1 MIYYKIRKT
10 SKENRMKKTVINT
23 ALLCILLNTQTMA
36 EELEIMLIDESE
48 KSALFQHGDIQG
60 TVVGCNDNAFKKELA
75 CAKKPKDAILSKLPS
90 SQQIEEVDLE
100 DDNER
105 EQIKMQLA
113 NILSE
118 LNSLKK
124 AQKADR
130 ETIKELKGVISD
142 LSPRKKLPM
151 PQIKSE
157 QLTIVKKV
165 IKEKIEKI
173 TPKKSQSK
181 SPTLIR
187 KRIKEISRTDTAV
200 VIEVQRDESL
210 STYAEAYYGDNRK
223 YYRIFQANKHIL
235 PASMILTIGDRL
247 TIPLD

>member
-1 MIYYKIRKT
+1 MR
-10 SKENRMKKTVINT
+10 NT
-23 ALLCILLNTQTMA
+23 LVNTTLLCMLLHSQTMA
-36 EELEIMLIDESE
+36 DELEIKLIDESE
-48 KSALFQHGDIQG
+48 KSALFQKNDIQG
-60 TVVGCNDNAFKKELA
+60 TIVGCYDNAFKEELA
-75 CAKKPKDAILSKLPS
+75 CSKKPKDAILSKLPS
-90 SQQIEEVDLE
+90 SQQIEETNLE
-100 DDNER
+100 NDNER

-130 ETIKELKGVISD
+130 NTIKELKSVISS
-142 LSPRKKLPM
+142 LSPKIALPKTQQM

-157 QLTIVKKV
+157 QLTNVKKV
-165 IKEKIEKI
+165 IKEKIKKI
-173 TPKKSQSK
+173 TPKKSRSK
-181 SPTLIR
+181 APTLIR
-187 KRIKEISRTDTAV
+187 KKIKEISRTEHSV
-200 VIEVQRDESL
+200 VIEVQSNESL

>member
-1 MIYYKIRKT
+1 
-10 SKENRMKKTVINT
+10 MKKT
-23 ALLCILLNTQTMA
+23 LLSSVLLYTLLNTQAMA
-36 EELEIMLIDESE
+36 EELVIQLVDESA
-48 KSALFQHGDIQG
+48 KSALFQQGDIEG
-60 TVVGCNDNAFKKELA
+60 TIVACNDNAFKKELA

-90 SQQIEEVDLE
+90 SQQMEEVNLE

-113 NILSE
+113 NILAE
-118 LNSLKK
+118 LHSLKK

-130 ETIKELKGVISD
+130 TTIQELKSVISD
-142 LSPRKKLPM
+142 LSPSKSMPM
-151 PQIKSE
+151 PQIRSE
-157 QLTIVKKV
+157 QLITVKKV
-165 IKEKIEKI
+165 MKEKIRKI
-173 TPKKSQSK
+173 TPKNSKSQ

-187 KRIKEISRTDTAV
+187 GSIKEISRTANSV
-200 VIEVQRDESL
+200 IIEVQKDESL

-235 PASMILTIGDRL
+235 PASMLLTIGDKL

>member
-1 MIYYKIRKT
+1 
-10 SKENRMKKTVINT
+10 
-23 ALLCILLNTQTMA
+23 MA
-36 EELEIMLIDESE
+36 EELEINLIDESA
-48 KSALFQHGDIQG
+48 KSALFQHGKIEG
-60 TVVGCNDNAFKKELA
+60 TIVGCNDNAFKKELA

-90 SQQIEEVDLE
+90 SSQIEEVNLE

-130 ETIKELKGVISD
+130 DTIKELKSVISD
-142 LSPRKKLPM
+142 LSPKEKTSM
-151 PQIKSE
+151 PQIKSQ
-157 QLTIVKKV
+157 QLISIKDV
-165 IKEKIEKI
+165 IKEKIQKI
-173 TPKKSQSK
+173 TSKKSQSK
-181 SPTLIR
+181 KATIIR
-187 KRIKEISRTDTAV
+187 KEIKEISHTENAV
-200 VIEVQRDESL
+200 IIEVQKNESL

>member
-1 MIYYKIRKT
+1 
-10 SKENRMKKTVINT
+10 MKRIVINT

-36 EELEIMLIDESE
+36 EELEIKLVDESA
-48 KSALFQHGDIQG
+48 KSALFQSGDIEG
-60 TVVGCNDNAFKKELA
+60 TIIGCNDNALKKELA

-90 SQQIEEVDLE
+90 SQQIEEVNLE

-113 NILSE
+113 NILAE

-130 ETIKELKGVISD
+130 NTIEELKSIISD
-142 LSPRKKLPM
+142 LSPKKTIAM
-151 PQIKSE
+151 PLIKSE
-157 QLTIVKKV
+157 QLTSV

-181 SPTLIR
+181 RATIIR
-187 KRIKEISRTDTAV
+187 RKIKEISRTENSV
-200 VIEVQRDESL
+200 LIEVQKNESL

-235 PASMILTIGDRL
+235 PASMILVIGDRL

>member
-1 MIYYKIRKT
+1 
-10 SKENRMKKTVINT
+10 MKKT
-23 ALLCILLNTQTMA
+23 LLTTTLLYLLLHVPTMA
-36 EELEIMLIDESE
+36 EELEIKLVDESE
-48 KSALFQHGDIQG
+48 KSALFQNGDIEG
-60 TVVGCNDNAFKKELA
+60 TVVGCNDNTFKKELA

-90 SQQIEEVDLE
+90 SQQIEEVNLE
-100 DDNER
+100 NDNER

-113 NILSE
+113 NILDE

-130 ETIKELKGVISD
+130 DTIEELKSVISD
-142 LSPRKKLPM
+142 LSPKKAIAM

-157 QLTIVKKV
+157 QLTSV

-173 TPKKSQSK
+173 TPKKSQSQRA
-181 SPTLIR
+181 TIIR
-187 KRIKEISRTDTAV
+187 KKIKEISRTEDTV

-223 YYRIFQANKHIL
+223 YYRIFKANKHIL

>member
-1 MIYYKIRKT
+1 
-10 SKENRMKKTVINT
+10 MKKTVINT
-23 ALLCILLNTQTMA
+23 ALLCILFNTQTMMA
-36 EELEIMLIDESE
+36 EELEIKLIDESA
-48 KSALFQHGDIQG
+48 KSALFQHGDIEG
-60 TVVGCNDNAFKKELA
+60 TVVGCNDNALKKELA

-90 SQQIEEVDLE
+90 SKQIEEVNLE

-113 NILSE
+113 NILDE
-118 LNSLKK
+118 LNQLKE

-130 ETIKELKGVISD
+130 ETIKELKSVISD
-142 LSPRKKLPM
+142 LSPKKNIAM

-157 QLTIVKKV
+157 QLSSI
-165 IKEKIEKI
+165 IKEKIENI
-173 TPKKSQSK
+173 TPKRSQSRRA
-181 SPTLIR
+181 TIIR
-187 KRIKEISRTDTAV
+187 REIKEISRTENAV
-200 VIEVQRDESL
+200 VIEVQKNESL
-210 STYAEAYYGDNRK
+210 STYAQAYYGDNRK

>member
-1 MIYYKIRKT
+1 MNRVVYIT
-10 SKENRMKKTVINT
+10 SVT
-23 ALLCILLNTQTMA
+23 LLTFVTQGIA
-36 EELEIMLIDESE
+36 NSLDDFGDIKLIDESS
-48 KSALFQHGDIQG
+48 KSALFQNGDIEG
-60 TVVGCNDNAFKKELA
+60 TVVGCNDNAFKKELT

-90 SQQIEEVDLE
+90 SQQIEETNLE

-105 EQIKMQLA
+105 IQIKMQLA

-118 LNSLKK
+118 LNNLKK

-130 ETIKELKGVISD
+130 NTIKELKSVISD
-142 LSPRKKLPM
+142 LSPKQQIAM

-157 QLTIVKKV
+157 QLQTVKKV
-165 IKEKIEKI
+165 IKRKIQKI
-173 TPKKSQSK
+173 TPKRSKSK

-187 KRIKEISRTDTAV
+187 KQIKEISRTANSV
-200 VIEVQRDESL
+200 LIEVQKNESL

-223 YYRIFQANKHIL
+223 YYRIFHANKHIL